1 MLFLA
6 TQISPVSLRGSIS
19 SSLITWSTFLSSL
32 SSSVVALIG
41 LGQLLSTHLCPSR
54 RSWRGHEPPAGH
66 LRGFSGVVLGEG
78 GVQSHL
84 PHPTGNGQRE
94 AQGSWVIP
102 GSAVRCRLKPHQ
114 APFPCLCSTDSFAR
128 FRSLWNVA
136 KGRKDRW
143 FQQFWSS
150 PPRLQW
156 LHSPGPSGSRIPVFC
171 GSQGLEQQTLCPV
184 QS

>member
-1 MLFLA
+1 M
-6 TQISPVSLRGSIS
+6 
-19 SSLITWSTFLSSL
+19 
-32 SSSVVALIG
+32 
-41 LGQLLSTHLCPSR
+41 
-54 RSWRGHEPPAGH
+54 
-66 LRGFSGVVLGEG
+66 LGEG

-102 GSAVRCRLKPHQ
+102 GSAVRRRLKPHQ

-150 PPRLQW
+150 PPGCSGCTAPAPAGAESQFSVAPKAWSSKHFAQSKAEGLK
-156 LHSPGPSGSRIPVFC
+156 LSTSGCSFAPLSPHPPNPTGALPCTAVLLEPVLIIV
-171 GSQGLEQQTLCPV
+171 S
-184 QS
+184 